1 MNVKFRVRGVEA
13 VQAFLRSVPHGAVKV
28 ALEAFTEYVVGNDAH
43 GLKHNE
49 PYRYITRKSAY
60 GFSFF
65 TDKQR
70 RFFFWALKEGIID
83 PGSGKRTGETSAAWK
98 AEPRNDGYRYTITNN
113 TAGGYYTRD
122 DKGQARQPAKV
133 GWRKVSD
140 VLAANYLGG
149 IRAAIAAVKI
159 YLQSKGK

>member
-1 MNVKFRVRGVEA
+1 MQVKFRIRGVEA
-13 VQAFLRSVPHGAVKV
+13 VQAFLRAVPREAVKV
-28 ALEAFTEYVVGNDAH
+28 ALEAFTEYVIGNDAH

-49 PYRYITRKSAY
+49 PYKYVTRKSAY

-70 RFFFWALKEGIID
+70 RWFFWALKEGIID

-140 VLAANYLGG
+140 VVAANYLGG

-159 YLQSKGK
+159 HLQSKGK

>member
-13 VQAFLRSVPHGAVKV
+13 VEAFLRSVPYGATKV
-28 ALEAFTEYVVGNDAH
+28 ALQAFSEYIVGNDAH

-49 PYRYITRKSAY
+49 TYKYVTRKSAY

-70 RFFFWALKEGIID
+70 RWFFWALKEGVIN
-83 PGSGKRTGETSAAWK
+83 PGSGERTGETSAAWK

-113 TAGGYYTRD
+113 TAGGFYTRD

-133 GWRKVSD
+133 GWRKVSA

-149 IRAAIAAVKI
+149 IRAAIFAVNE
-159 YLQSKGK
+159 YLKGKR

>member
-13 VQAFLRSVPHGAVKV
+13 VQAFLRSVPYGATKV
-28 ALEAFTEYVVGNDAH
+28 ALQAFSEYIVGNDAH

-49 PYRYITRKSAY
+49 TYKYVTRKSAY

-70 RFFFWALKEGIID
+70 RWFFWALKEGVIN
-83 PGSGKRTGETSAAWK
+83 PGSGERTGETSAAWK

-113 TAGGYYTRD
+113 TAGGFYTRD

-133 GWRKVSD
+133 GWRKVSA

-149 IRAAIAAVKI
+149 IRAAIFAVNE
-159 YLQSKGK
+159 YLKGKR